1 MRRGMKLVRGLEHK
15 AYKEQLRELGW
26 FGLEMRMFRADL
38 ITLYNSLKGS
48 CDELVFCLF
57 SQVKTIG

>member
-1 MRRGMKLVRGLEHK
+1 MVRGLEHK

-48 CDELVFCLF
+48 CGEVGFCLF